1 MSVTFGEYVFD
12 RVDYDDEF
20 DVLRIWKSKQG
31 PIGYD
36 DWDTS
41 LEDYSVVWSEG
52 SIVSIEI
59 MSPRMLMDEGKEI
72 VVTLEDGTVL
82 RSPDVEQA
90 VAPRRA
96 A

>member
-20 DVLRIWKSKQG
+20 DVLRIWKSAPG

-36 DWDTS
+36 DWDNS
-41 LEDYSVVWSEG
+41 REDYSVVWSEG
-52 SIVSIEI
+52 AIVSIEI
-59 MSPRMLMDEGKEI
+59 LGPRWLMEQGKEI
-72 VVTLEDGTVL
+72 VVTLDDGTVL

-90 VAPRRA
+90 ITPRKA

>member
-1 MSVTFGEYVFD
+1 MTVTFGPYTFD
-12 RVDYDDEF
+12 RVDYDDRF
-20 DVLRIWKSKQG
+20 DILRIWKSNPG

-41 LEDYSVVWSEG
+41 REDYSVVWSDG
-52 SIVSIEI
+52 GIVSIEI
-59 MSPRMLMDEGKEI
+59 LSPRMQLQQGKEI

-82 RSPDVEQA
+82 RSPDVERA
-90 VAPRRA
+90 ITPRTA